1 MELLLLCIKIF
12 LVRILDVSLGTVR
25 TIVSVKGKSKSAAMI
40 GFVEV
45 FVWFLIVREALNTDV
60 VSIWVAVAY
69 AGGFATGT
77 YIGGIISDRFI
88 QGNLSVQVITS
99 SKNMNLVNLLR
110 DEGYGVSVMDIKGQ
124 DETEPKYMLFIGI
137 NKQRLMD
144 LQSLIKKYDKKA
156 FMVVNETKMV
166 KNGYLK

>member
-99 SKNMNLVNLLR
+99 SKNMKLVNLLR

-166 KNGYLK
+166 QNGYLK

>member
-1 MELLLLCIKIF
+1 MDLLLLCIKIF
-12 LVRILDVSLGTVR
+12 LVRIMDVSLGTVR
-25 TIVSVKGKSKSAAMI
+25 TIVSVKGKSKTAAMI

-99 SKNMNLVNLLR
+99 SKNMKLVNLLR

-137 NKQRLMD
+137 NKHRLMD
-144 LQSLIKKYDKKA
+144 LQSLVKKYDKKA

-166 KNGYLK
+166 QNGYLK